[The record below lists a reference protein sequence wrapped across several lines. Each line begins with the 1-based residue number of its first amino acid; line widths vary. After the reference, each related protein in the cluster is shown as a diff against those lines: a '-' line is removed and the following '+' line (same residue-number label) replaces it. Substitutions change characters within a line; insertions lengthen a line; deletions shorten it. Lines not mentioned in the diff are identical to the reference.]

1 VTLSA
6 CQTALGKYEK
16 GEGFVGFAQALIL
29 AGSRSVWLSLWKVND
44 AATALLMERFY
55 QNLLGK
61 REGLKAPL
69 PKAGALAEAKDWLRK
84 LSRKEALKRAASLTE
99 GVERGLRPKL
109 PPLAVPPS
117 PPAVASGDCPYAH
130 PYYWAAFVLIGDAE

>member
-1 VTLSA
+1 MPPLLPPGGVLVTVVVPGSN
-6 CQTALGKYEK
+6 
-16 GEGFVGFAQALIL
+16 AQALTL
-29 AGSRSVWLSLWKVND
+29 AGSRSVCLRLWKVND

-69 PKAGALAEAKDWLRK
+69 PNAAALAEAKEWLRK
-84 LSRKEALKRAASLTE
+84 LPPAEALKRAASLSK

-109 PPLAVPPS
+109 PPLEVPPAQRN
-117 PPAVASGDCPYAH
+117 PAADRHGRVRSAKAGRCTECN
-130 PYYWAAFVLIGDAE
+130 WL

>member
-1 VTLSA
+1 
-6 CQTALGKYEK
+6 
-16 GEGFVGFAQALIL
+16 
-29 AGSRSVWLSLWKVND
+29 VND

-69 PKAGALAEAKDWLRK
+69 PKAAALAEAKDWLRK
-84 LSRKEALKRAASLTE
+84 LSRDEALKRAATLTE

-109 PPLAVPPS
+109 PPLAVPP
-117 PPAVASGDCPYAH
+117 PPTAASVDCPYAH
-130 PYYWAAFVLIGDAE
+130 PNYWAAFVLIGDAE